1 MSGRSSENGI
11 VIRRWPVALL
21 PALFLL
27 LLAEAGGQRQPPAA
41 RSGGQLVVSQRS
53 EPRTLNPLLALD
65 EPSLSVLRLL
75 HGHLAGLNAA
85 EQRLEPELAESW
97 EVLPGGR
104 RIRVQLRPG
113 LRFCDGGP
121 LTVDDVIF
129 SYRIFQDPKLASGQA
144 ESLRV
149 GGQPL
154 EVMRTGP
161 HSLEFRTAAP
171 TALGA
176 RLLQNVPVLPF
187 SRLAGAERQGA
198 LADVWKLGAAP
209 AEIAGAGPFR
219 LKDYIPGQRLELERN
234 PHYWRRDPR
243 GEALPYLD
251 RLLILFTGS
260 EDAELARFL
269 AGDTDLISGIRP
281 SALDLAGQLERKG
294 RARLHDVGPDLSYNF
309 LLFNLN
315 PDRSPPDPALAIRQG
330 WFRDARFRRALS
342 TAADRD
348 AIVRVV
354 YRGRG
359 APLATHVSPGNRAWR
374 HPRLEPPAR
383 SISSAQALL
392 AEAGFRR
399 VRGRLQDPA
408 GNPVRFTIL
417 ASTSNRQRQQM
428 AEILKE
434 DFRALGIEA
443 AVVSLEFRSFVAR
456 LLEKRDF
463 DTAVMGLGAGDTDPV
478 TDVNVW
484 TITGKTH
491 LWNLSGQP
499 VAAWESEMDALLRQ
513 IMNELDETARRS
525 LYWKLQELEAAH
537 VPIIPLAAPN
547 LLVASKPG
555 LAGFR
560 PAVLSRNSLWNV
572 EALFWSMA
580 SR

>member
-1 MSGRSSENGI
+1 M
-11 VIRRWPVALL
+11 IRPTPWVVL

-27 LLAEAGGQRQPPAA
+27 WVVDTAGQRQPPGT

-65 EPSLSVLRLL
+65 EPTISVLRLL

-85 EQRLEPELAESW
+85 GQRLEPELAGSW

-104 RIRVQLRPG
+104 RIRVQLRPD
-113 LRFCDGGP
+113 LRFSDGGP
-121 LTVDDVIF
+121 LGVEDVIF

-144 ESLRV
+144 EALRV
-149 GGQPL
+149 GGQPV
-154 EVMRTGP
+154 EVVRTGP
-161 HSLEFRTAAP
+161 RSLEFRTAAP

-176 RLLQNVPVLPF
+176 RLLQNVPILPF
-187 SRLAGAERQGA
+187 RRLAGAERQGT
-198 LADVWKLGAAP
+198 LAGVWKLGAA
-209 AEIAGAGPFR
+209 AEEFAGAGPFLLR
-219 LKDYIPGQRLELERN
+219 AYVPGQRLELARN
-234 PHYWRRDPR
+234 PHHWRRDER

-251 RLLILFTGS
+251 RLVILFTGS

-269 AGDTDLISGIRP
+269 GGDTDVISGLRP
-281 SALDLAGQLERKG
+281 SALNLVRQREREG
-294 RARLHDVGPDLSYNF
+294 RARLYDAGPDLSYNF

-315 PDRSPPDPALAIRQG
+315 PDREPPDPALAMRQG
-330 WFRDARFRRALS
+330 WFRDVRFRRALS
-342 TAADRD
+342 IAADRD
-348 AIVRVV
+348 AMVRVV

-359 APLATHVSPGNRAWR
+359 APLATHVSPGNHSWR
-374 HPRLEPPAR
+374 HPRLQPPAR
-383 SISSAQALL
+383 SLSSAQALL

-399 VRGRLQDPA
+399 LRDGLRDPA

-428 AEILKE
+428 AEILRE

-443 AVVSLEFRSFVAR
+443 AVVSLEFRTFVAR
-456 LLEKRDF
+456 ILEKRDF

-484 TITGKTH
+484 SIAGKTH
-491 LWNLSGQP
+491 LWNLSGRP
-499 VAAWESEMDALLRQ
+499 VAAWESEMDALLRE
-513 IMNELDETARRS
+513 IMSETRETVRRS
-525 LYWKLQELEAAH
+525 LYWRFQELEALH
-537 VPIIPLAAPN
+537 LPIIPLAAPN
-547 LLVASKPG
+547 LLVASKAG
-555 LAGFR
+555 LEGFQ

-572 EALFWSMA
+572 ERLFWSGA